1 MFRVT
6 SDLTDLW
13 AVAYQ
18 GFRHLPQEIRPMN
31 ETFYD
36 TCHNALSSLV
46 LRMAFFINAIRVY
59 LSGSVLLSI

>member
-6 SDLTDLW
+6 SDLTTDW
-13 AVAYQ
+13 VVAYQ
-18 GFRHLPQEIRPMN
+18 SLRHLPLQIRLMN

-36 TCHNALSSLV
+36 TYHNAPSSLV

-59 LSGSVLLSI
+59 VVRVI